1 MNNPIFLDTNLIVYA
16 INKDSPYHARA
27 TALMEAIG
35 EGKLETCLSLQ
46 VLGEFYATAT
56 NPKKIEKTL
65 TPEEAVMVI
74 EGLLRTDTILKLYP
88 KQETLKLTLDLVKRY
103 QLKSLDFFDAQI
115 VATMLDNGVTT
126 IYTVN
131 EQDFAVFE
139 EIKAV
144 NPFKRRIL

>member
-16 INKDSPYHARA
+16 INKDSPYHGRA

-115 VATMLDNGVTT
+115 VATMLDNRVAT
-126 IYTVN
+126 IYTVH
-131 EQDFAVFE
+131 EQDFAIFE

-144 NPFKRRIL
+144 NPFKA

>member
-56 NPKKIEKTL
+56 NPKKIEKAL

-74 EGLLRTDTILKLYP
+74 EGLLKADTILKLYP

-115 VATMLDNGVTT
+115 AATMLDNGVTT

-131 EQDFAVFE
+131 EQDFAIFE

-144 NPFKRRIL
+144 NPFKVD

>member
-16 INKDSPYHARA
+16 INKDSPYHAKA

-65 TPEEAVMVI
+65 TPEEAVTVI

-115 VATMLDNGVTT
+115 AATMLDNGVTT

-131 EQDFAVFE
+131 EQDFAAFQ

>member
-16 INKDSPYHARA
+16 TNKDSPYHAKA
-27 TALMEAIG
+27 SALMEAIG
-35 EGKLETCLSLQ
+35 KGKLETCLSLQ

-56 NPKKIEKTL
+56 NPKKIEKAL
-65 TPEEAVMVI
+65 TPEEAVLVI

-88 KQETLKLTLDLVKRY
+88 KESTLRLTLDLVNHY

-115 VATMLDNGVTT
+115 VATMLDNGITT

-131 EQDFAVFE
+131 EQDFAIFE

-144 NPFKRRIL
+144 NPLTILR

>member
-74 EGLLRTDTILKLYP
+74 EGLLRTDTILKLFP
-88 KQETLKLTLDLVKRY
+88 KQETLKLALDLVNRY

-115 VATMLDNGVTT
+115 AATMLDNGVTT

-131 EQDFAVFE
+131 EQDFAIFE

>member
-16 INKDSPYHARA
+16 INKDSPYHAKA

-56 NPKKIEKTL
+56 NPKKIEKAL
-65 TPEEAVMVI
+65 TPEEAVLVI

-103 QLKSLDFFDAQI
+103 QLKSPDLFDAQI
-115 VATMLDNGVTT
+115 AATMLDNGVTT

-131 EQDFAVFE
+131 EQDFAIFE